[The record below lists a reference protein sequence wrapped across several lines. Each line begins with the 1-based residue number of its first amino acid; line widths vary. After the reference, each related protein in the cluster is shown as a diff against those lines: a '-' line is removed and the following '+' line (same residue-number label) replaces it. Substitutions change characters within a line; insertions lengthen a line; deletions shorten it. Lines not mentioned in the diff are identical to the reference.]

1 MDKNLSTIYDAILDG
16 DVTGAKQGVQAA
28 LMADLQPEVI
38 LSDGMIAAMKEVGRR
53 FEEGDYYVPEMLVAA
68 RAMQTALSLLKP
80 SLVAGNVKSSVKVAI
95 GTVKGDL
102 HDIGKNLVAL
112 MLEGAGYEVKDLG
125 VDVDPEKF
133 VEAISS
139 GDVNIVA
146 LSALL
151 TTTMPHMKTT
161 IESIEQA
168 GLRDKVKIIV
178 GGAPVTQSYAA
189 EIGADGFSS
198 DASSAPG
205 LVESLLEGRMTK
217 EV

>member
-1 MDKNLSTIYDAILDG
+1 
-16 DVTGAKQGVQAA
+16 VTGAKEGVQAA
-28 LMADLQPEVI
+28 LQPEVT
-38 LSDGMIAAMKEVGRR
+38 LNDGMIAAMKEVGRR

-68 RAMQTALSLLKP
+68 HAMQAALSLLKP
-80 SLVAGNVKSSVKVAI
+80 SLVAGNVKSSGKVAI

-112 MLEGAGYEVKDLG
+112 MLEGAGFDVQDLG
-125 VDVDPEKF
+125 VDVAPEKF
-133 VEAISS
+133 IEAISN
-139 GDVNIVA
+139 GNVNIVA

-161 IESIEQA
+161 IETIEQA

-178 GGAPVTQSYAA
+178 GGAPVTQSYATQ
-189 EIGADGFSS
+189 IGADGFSA

-205 LVESLLEGRMTK
+205 LAESLLQEK
-217 EV
+217 